1 MSPAVGT
8 ISNVVY
14 YYMEDRAWQNTHW
27 LGIPLEKYPTDLF
40 AYQEIIYETKPHV
53 LIEAGTIRAEVRTI
67 R

>member
-1 MSPAVGT
+1 
-8 ISNVVY
+8 
-14 YYMEDRAWQNTHW
+14 MEDRAWQNTHW